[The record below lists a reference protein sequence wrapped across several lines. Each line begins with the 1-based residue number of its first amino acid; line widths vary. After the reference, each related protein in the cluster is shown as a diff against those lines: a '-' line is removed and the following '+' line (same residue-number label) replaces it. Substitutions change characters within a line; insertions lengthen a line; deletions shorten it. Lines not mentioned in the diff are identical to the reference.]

1 MLFKTHL
8 LFGIVVSLAAVRL
21 GFAEPTWVFFALVI
35 VFSLVPDLDTPGSY
49 LGQKARPFS
58 GVFRFLMGHRTILH
72 SLWFPFILYLGV
84 LGWSPEVSLG
94 ILLGYCSHLLLDL
107 LNEQGIRPLYPINF
121 RVSGPFR
128 TGGVG
133 EIVVFFFLLV
143 VAGALVLGFW
153 TGHLAL
159 DIGP

>member
-8 LFGIVVSLAAVRL
+8 LFGIVASLVAVRL
-21 GFAEPTWVFFALVI
+21 GVAQPTWVFFALVI
-35 VFSLVPDLDTPGSY
+35 VSSLVPDLDTPGSY
-49 LGQKARPFS
+49 LGQRAWPIS

-72 SLWFPFILYLGV
+72 SIWFPFILYLGL

-107 LNEQGIRPLYPINF
+107 LNEQGIRPFYPINF

-128 TGGVG
+128 TGGFG
-133 EIVVFFFLLV
+133 EIVVFVFFLVL
-143 VAGALVLGFW
+143 AGWLILGFW
-153 TGHLAL
+153 M
-159 DIGP
+159 